1 MNRMKLY
8 SSKTSPYS
16 RKVRVVVQ
24 ELGLGDRVEEIFTDP
39 FDPPPE
45 FLAANPL
52 SRIPALVN
60 DHGQAIVDSSLIVD
74 YLQTRGRGMPALPRG
89 NKRWE
94 VLRRREI
101 AEGLIDAAI
110 AIVFEKRRPES
121 IIYTSF
127 LDRQTAVIHRC
138 ADSLNLDVAELAAG
152 NAGIVEITTA
162 VALAYIDFRLP
173 YIEWRKGRPALS
185 DWHAAFAQ
193 RPSMLATQPPAA

>member
-1 MNRMKLY
+1 MNMKLY

-16 RKVRVVVQ
+16 RKVRVVVH
-24 ELGLGDRVEEIFTDP
+24 ELNLGERIEEIFTDP
-39 FDPPPE
+39 FNPPPE

-52 SRIPALVN
+52 SKIPALVN
-60 DHGQAIVDSSLIVD
+60 EHGQAIVDSSLIID
-74 YLQTRGRGMPALPRG
+74 YLHTRGRGMPALPRG

-121 IIYTSF
+121 IVYTSF

-138 ADSLNLDVAELAAG
+138 ADSLNLDAAALSP
-152 NAGIVEITTA
+152 NSAGIVEITAA

-173 YIEWRKGRPALS
+173 YIEWRKGRQALA
-185 DWHAAFAQ
+185 DWHALFAQ
-193 RPSMLATQPPAA
+193 RPSMLATQPPPA